1 MKRESE
7 RIENGRE
14 RMRMLNEGNPIRT
27 MYLYAPLCQ
36 PHLTDDQVKGSH
48 SQYLC
53 ACALGFVHLSVEDH
67 ACKGL
72 YVYVNN
78 IRRWRTFLS
87 GQGSPERFPWEAEK
101 NHYSLRPVGDVAKHE
116 AASVIGQ
123 PADHKG
129 YHHSSWT
136 QGTESTDVASVIEE
150 AKYQLDRYIK
160 KQMHT

>member
-1 MKRESE
+1 MNVCYFHIEKEAFPACTFINLLTLCLLDLMRKIIYSLEELMLIKRESE

-27 MYLYAPLCQ
+27 MYPYAPLCQ
-36 PHLTDDQVKGSH
+36 PHLTDDPVKGSH

-78 IRRWRTFLS
+78 IQRWRTDLS
-87 GQGSPERFPWEAEK
+87 GQGSPERFP
-101 NHYSLRPVGDVAKHE
+101 
-116 AASVIGQ
+116 
-123 PADHKG
+123 
-129 YHHSSWT
+129 
-136 QGTESTDVASVIEE
+136 
-150 AKYQLDRYIK
+150 
-160 KQMHT
+160 